1 MFLHGLATEKGVSL
15 SPQFIRELVRKHGLF
30 VVPRHFIP
38 PIAVNAVLGT
48 VLWSTYSETSEFL
61 EGRIKN
67 PLAISLI
74 SGAVAGGAQA
84 VVAAPAENVRLVLEG
99 GGTHAG
105 WSSAWKDVFLGSRSN
120 VNISKSESLREARQV
135 RLWMKDVGE
144 MAGRGWNGF
153 SWGLLKDSCGM

>member
-99 GGTHAG
+99 VELMQVGLP
-105 WSSAWKDVFLGSRSN
+105 LGR
-120 VNISKSESLREARQV
+120 
-135 RLWMKDVGE
+135 MY
-144 MAGRGWNGF
+144 F
-153 SWGLLKDSCGM
+153 WGLVQM